1 LVEKYLTWCLNPYKV
16 KDVREIKDIMVFIGV
31 NLRKKPEFSKKRK
44 EGCRERKKLK

>member
-1 LVEKYLTWCLNPYKV
+1 MTEEVVVNFKYKNYSRGEL
-16 KDVREIKDIMVFIGV
+16 RSIGV

>member
-1 LVEKYLTWCLNPYKV
+1 LKLLGAYK
-16 KDVREIKDIMVFIGV
+16 ILPPFSLHHWQTIGV

>member
-1 LVEKYLTWCLNPYKV
+1 LTGAALGGPV
-16 KDVREIKDIMVFIGV
+16 SIGV